1 MPVKNKR
8 GEEGFT
14 MIMTVI
20 GLSLIALLSVVALT
34 AVNGDAHLTT
44 RDITRKQAYEAA
56 KAGIDEYAYHLHANT
71 GYWAECDKT
80 AGPNAIN
87 QQGSTANFRT
97 VPGNPNVR
105 YALELIPATGQTKC
119 DPTNLSTATASM
131 IEGLEPMKGTFRI
144 RSNGFAG
151 NTRVAIT
158 ATFKPASF
166 LDYVYFTQL
175 ETSDPVTY
183 GTEELIKAAGKQCTK
198 TIRDGRYTLPLKNE
212 KGETLNTLGG
222 IYKGQKG
229 ESARY
234 CDTIS
239 FVGGDNIKG
248 PMHTNDAF
256 VICESPVL
264 GRGPSDPVE
273 VSSPPTGWY
282 ASYDSSLNNNSS
294 CQKSS
299 PNFKGTFQ
307 TRSPVLIPPVT
318 NSDLATIAEPA
329 FRFQGEVSI
338 CLEGTKMT
346 VAKGKVCTG
355 PGAYSTPLPS
365 NGVIY
370 VESISC
376 NGEYSPFNVTYET
389 TAAACGNVNVS
400 GTYSSPLTIA
410 AGNDI
415 LIKGSLTKTNET
427 AMLGLIAT
435 NFIRIYHP
443 VTLVHPKNCEW
454 EYKNGKWIEV
464 CVEDTTQW
472 ECKGNAEGILSNIQ
486 IEGALLAI
494 KHSIIVD
501 NYRCGASLGNLNIKG
516 ALAQNFRG
524 AVGTG
529 GGGNNTGYLKN
540 YEYDERLKTTEPPS
554 FIAPLKADW
563 VIGRETTE

>member
-1 MPVKNKR
+1 
-8 GEEGFT
+8 

-34 AVNGDAHLTT
+34 AVNGDAHLTS
-44 RDITRKQAYEAA
+44 RDLARKQAYEAA
-56 KAGIDEYAYHLHANT
+56 KAGIAEYAYHLHENT
-71 GYWAECDKT
+71 GYWAECDKA
-80 AGPNAIN
+80 AGPHAVN

-105 YALELIPATGQTKC
+105 YALELIPATGKAKC
-119 DPTNLSTATASM
+119 DPESLTTATSSM
-131 IEGLEPMKGTFRI
+131 IEALEPMKGTFRV

-151 NTRVAIT
+151 DARVAIT

-183 GTEELIKAAGKQCTK
+183 GTEELIKAAGRQCTK
-198 TIRDGRYTLPLKNE
+198 TIRDGRYTARLTNE
-212 KGETLNTLGG
+212 LGEVLTGSGYSNG
-222 IYKGQKG
+222 
-229 ESARY
+229 RY

-273 VSSPPTGWY
+273 VSSPPKGWY
-282 ASYDSSLNNNSS
+282 ASYDSSLNNSS
-294 CQKSS
+294 NCKTST
-299 PNFKGTFQ
+299 PKFEGTFQ
-307 TRSPVLIPPVT
+307 TRSPVLVPPVT
-318 NSDLATIAEPA
+318 NSELSTVADSA
-329 FRFQGEVSI
+329 FRFKGEVSI
-338 CLEGTKMT
+338 CLEGSK
-346 VAKGKVCTG
+346 VSIAKGTSCSGGYSG
-355 PGAYSTPLPS
+355 PMPS

-370 VESISC
+370 VESDTC
-376 NGEYSPFNVTYET
+376 NGEYSPFNVTYAA

-410 AGNDI
+410 ADNDI
-415 LIKGSLTKTNET
+415 LIKGSLTKTNDT

-443 VTLVHPKNCEW
+443 VILVHPETCTKKW
-454 EYKNGKWIEV
+454 VNGKWVDV
-464 CVEDTTQW
+464 CEEDLTQW
-472 ECKGNAEGILSNIQ
+472 KCNGNAEGILSNIQ
-486 IEGALLAI
+486 IEAALLAI

-501 NYRCGASLGNLNIKG
+501 NYRCGASLGNLNVKG

-529 GGGNNTGYLKN
+529 GGSGNTGYLKN

>member
-1 MPVKNKR
+1 MPVNGR
-8 GEEGFT
+8 HGEEGFT

-20 GLSLIALLSVVALT
+20 GLSLIAMLGVVALT
-34 AVNGDAHLTT
+34 AVQGDAHLTS
-44 RDITRKQAYEAA
+44 RDLARKQAYEAA
-56 KAGIDEYAYHLHANT
+56 KAGISEYAYLLHANT
-71 GYWAECDKT
+71 GYWAECDKET
-80 AGPNAIN
+80 GVPHAIN
-87 QQGSTANFRT
+87 QKGSTARSRA

-105 YALELIPATGQTKC
+105 YAIELIPANGQTQC
-119 DPTNLSTATASM
+119 DPQSLTTATATM
-131 IEGLEPMKGTFRI
+131 IEALEPMKGTFRI

-151 NTRVAIT
+151 DTRVAIT

-183 GTEELIKAAGKQCTK
+183 GTEELIEAAGRQCTK
-198 TIRDGRYTLPLKNE
+198 TIRDGRYTAKLTNK
-212 KGETLNTLGG
+212 LGKVITG
-222 IYKGQKG
+222 SGYSSGK
-229 ESARY
+229 Y

-282 ASYDSSLNNNSS
+282 ASYDDSLNNNSS
-294 CQKSS
+294 CRSS
-299 PNFKGTFQ
+299 TPNFKGTFQ
-307 TRSPVLIPPVT
+307 TKSPVLVPPVT
-318 NSDLATIAEPA
+318 NAELSTIAEPA
-329 FRFQGEVSI
+329 FRFKGEVSI
-338 CLEGTKMT
+338 CLEGSIISI
-346 VAKGKVCTG
+346 AKGTSCAGGYSG
-355 PGAYSTPLPS
+355 PMPS

-370 VESISC
+370 VESETCS
-376 NGEYSPFNVTYET
+376 GEYSPFDVTY
-389 TAAACGNVNVS
+389 AATSGTCGNVNVS

-410 AGNDI
+410 ASNDI
-415 LIKGSLTKTNET
+415 LIKGNLTKTNET
-427 AMLGLIAT
+427 AMLGLIAN
-435 NFIRIYHP
+435 NFIRVYHP
-443 VTLVHPKNCEW
+443 VTLVHPKECDW
-454 EYKNGKWIEV
+454 VYQGGRWVEV
-464 CVEDTTQW
+464 CEEDTTEW
-472 ECKGNAEGILSNIQ
+472 DCLGNTSGVLKNIQ
-486 IEGALLAI
+486 IEAALLAI
-494 KHSIIVD
+494 NHSIIVD
-501 NYRCGASLGNLNIKG
+501 NYNCGASLGNLNVKG

-529 GGGNNTGYLKN
+529 GGGSNTGYLKN